1 MSLEAALNENTLAIY
16 HLISFMKNAQVPVAD
31 NGTSGDQSSLSPS
44 ASSPAEETGESA
56 VNAEPVQETVAA
68 VEPAPVVEKVET
80 VETVL
85 VDDVVALK
93 KEAGI
98 YLTKVTQKIGKD
110 KAYEILQSLG
120 YSKWPE
126 VKIEDYSKIIEICG
140 AIL

>member
-1 MSLEAALNENTLAIY
+1 MSLEAAISENTQAINR
-16 HLISFMKNAQVPVAD
+16 LIDFLSAQVSVAS
-31 NGTSGDQSSLSPS
+31 NGTSGGQQGVLPVETSPS
-44 ASSPAEETGESA
+44 IEAA
-56 VNAEPVQETVAA
+56 VNQEPVQETVAA

-80 VETVL
+80 VETIL

-98 YLTKVTQKIGKD
+98 CLTKVTQKVSKE
-110 KAYEILQSLG
+110 KAYEVLQSLG

-126 VKIEDYSKIIEICG
+126 VKIEDYPKIIEICG

>member
-1 MSLEAALNENTLAIY
+1 MSLEVAINENTLAIY
-16 HLISFMKNAQVPVAD
+16 HLISFLKNAQVPVAD
-31 NGTSGDQSSLSPS
+31 NGTSGDQPVPAAETSPS
-44 ASSPAEETGESA
+44 ADAGETA
-56 VNAEPVQETVAA
+56 VNPEPVQEAVGA

-98 YLTKVTQKIGKD
+98 CLTKVTQKVGKD

-140 AIL
+140 AVL

>member
-1 MSLEAALNENTLAIY
+1 MSLEIAIAENTLAINR
-16 HLISFMKNAQVPVAD
+16 LIEVLANAQVPVAD
-31 NGTSGDQSSLSPS
+31 NGTSGDQYVPPAETSPS
-44 ASSPAEETGESA
+44 AVADETA
-56 VNAEPVQETVAA
+56 VNSEPAQETVAE